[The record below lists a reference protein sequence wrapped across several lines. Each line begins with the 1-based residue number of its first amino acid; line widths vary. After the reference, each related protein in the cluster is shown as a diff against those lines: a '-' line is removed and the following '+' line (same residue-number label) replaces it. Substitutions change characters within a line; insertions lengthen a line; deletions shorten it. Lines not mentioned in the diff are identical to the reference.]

1 MEVEKVNFKKLFPGK
16 KVTQKKI
23 LDFFDK
29 KGFFIVL
36 GLCLTIIGVT
46 AYLVVSNNDQEEII
60 THDMVGNMEQSIA
73 YFEEDKEVIANN
85 QAEDDIS
92 ISNDEV
98 LDENFAKGSEGLE
111 GQVSDMDLAKDN
123 EEISVAEQDVEIAL
137 DETAKAVEVNKTSEI
152 DEISEGNETVVEDH
166 KEEVAETASI
176 SKFTMPVY
184 GDIILEFAVDKLV
197 YSKTLNEW
205 RAHTGVGISSSRGT
219 PVKVVAD
226 GVVSSIK
233 NDPRLGIT
241 VIVEHSKDLKT
252 VYANLASDDMVTPN
266 QKVKQ
271 GEVIGSVGDTAVFKS
286 ADPSHLHFEVL
297 KENQPVD
304 PIEYLPI
311 D

>member
-1 MEVEKVNFKKLFPGK
+1 MNFKKMFPDK
-16 KVTQKKI
+16 KITQKKI

-46 AYLVVSNNDQEEII
+46 GYLVATNNNEEEII
-60 THDMVGNMEQSIA
+60 THDMMGNMEQSTA
-73 YFEEDKEVIANN
+73 YFEEDKEVIANK
-85 QAEDDIS
+85 QDEDDIS
-92 ISNDEV
+92 ISDNEI
-98 LDENFAKGSEGLE
+98 LDENLAENSGEIE
-111 GQVSDMDLAKDN
+111 EQVSDSDLDLVEQSEKVSMVEQSIEN
-123 EEISVAEQDVEIAL
+123 TLEETVGVVDVVEEVETVIENQEVI
-137 DETAKAVEVNKTSEI
+137 ETAN
-152 DEISEGNETVVEDH
+152 
-166 KEEVAETASI
+166 I

-205 RAHTGVGISSSRGT
+205 RAHTGVGISSDRGT
-219 PVKVVAD
+219 PVKAVAD

-241 VIVEHSKDLKT
+241 IIIEHSNDLKT

-304 PIEYLPI
+304 PVEYLPI

>member
-1 MEVEKVNFKKLFPGK
+1 MEVEKVNFKKLFPDK
-16 KVTQKKI
+16 KITQKKV

-46 AYLVVSNNDQEEII
+46 AYLVAFNNDGEEII
-60 THDMVGNMEQSIA
+60 TPDMMGNMEQSTA
-73 YFEEDKEVIANN
+73 YFEKDKEVIADS
-85 QAEDDIS
+85 QDEDDIS
-92 ISNDEV
+92 VNNDEILDGEYAENSGEIEEKVSNDNLEEENEKVSALEESTLEDAVETFETTEV
-98 LDENFAKGSEGLE
+98 VEAENIIIEN
-111 GQVSDMDLAKDN
+111 Q
-123 EEISVAEQDVEIAL
+123 EEV
-137 DETAKAVEVNKTSEI
+137 ETAGTP
-152 DEISEGNETVVEDH
+152 
-166 KEEVAETASI
+166 
-176 SKFTMPVY
+176 KFIMPVH
-184 GDIILEFAVDKLV
+184 GEIILEFAVDKLI

-205 RAHTGVGISSSRGT
+205 RAHTGIGISSERGT

-226 GVVSSIK
+226 GVVTSTK

-241 VIVEHSKDLKT
+241 IIVEHSKDLKT

-271 GEVIGSVGDTAVFKS
+271 GEVIGCVGDTAAFKS

-297 KENQPVD
+297 KDNQPVN
-304 PIEYLPI
+304 PVEYLPI

>member
-1 MEVEKVNFKKLFPGK
+1 MEVEKVNFKKLFPDK
-16 KVTQKKI
+16 KITQKKV

-46 AYLVVSNNDQEEII
+46 AYLVAFNNDGEEII
-60 THDMVGNMEQSIA
+60 TPDMMGNMEQSTA
-73 YFEEDKEVIANN
+73 YFEKDKEVIADS
-85 QAEDDIS
+85 QDEDDIS
-92 ISNDEV
+92 VNNDEILDEEYAENSGEIEEKVSNDNLEEENEKVSALEASTLEDAVETFGTAEAVEAENIIIENQEEV
-98 LDENFAKGSEGLE
+98 
-111 GQVSDMDLAKDN
+111 
-123 EEISVAEQDVEIAL
+123 
-137 DETAKAVEVNKTSEI
+137 ETAGTP
-152 DEISEGNETVVEDH
+152 
-166 KEEVAETASI
+166 
-176 SKFTMPVY
+176 KFIMPVH
-184 GDIILEFAVDKLV
+184 GEIILEFAVDKLI

-205 RAHTGVGISSSRGT
+205 RAHTGIGISSERGT

-226 GVVSSIK
+226 GVVTSTK

-241 VIVEHSKDLKT
+241 IIVEHSKDLKT

-271 GEVIGSVGDTAVFKS
+271 GEVIGCVGDTAAFKS

-297 KENQPVD
+297 KDNQPVN
-304 PIEYLPI
+304 PVEYLPI